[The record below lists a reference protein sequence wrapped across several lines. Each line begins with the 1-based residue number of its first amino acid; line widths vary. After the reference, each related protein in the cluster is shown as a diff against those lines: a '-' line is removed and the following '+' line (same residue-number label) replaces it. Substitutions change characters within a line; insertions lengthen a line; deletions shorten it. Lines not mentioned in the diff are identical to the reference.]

1 MNASNLDIRIKAR
14 IDALTNYLLTTYA
27 DFLKKNYNTQTER
40 KSVINSL
47 FDFVNKTKSEIEVV
61 QKFSDLIIDDIDKS
75 CWSLKSIIDCLKIND
90 AVVRNNI

>member
-1 MNASNLDIRIKAR
+1 MRCVILMNDLK
-14 IDALTNYLLTTYA
+14 LTTNSFKIVSMRN
-27 DFLKKNYNTQTER
+27 FLKKNYNTQTER